1 MIKIDG
7 NIKYWTKLFV
17 LFISC
22 ALIIWGIYVLLDYSG
37 KAKGVVVSSTST
49 PPEVYNNYSIPSANN
64 CEIYYNLQG
73 LQGIMKYSLHNAKIG
88 DLVDLTYNPYF
99 NPVNSL
105 KISVLTEGTS
115 LTWGWIYI
123 ITGLYLTML
132 TLHY

>member
-1 MIKIDG
+1 MIKIDE

-22 ALIIWGIYVLLDYSG
+22 ALIILGIYELLDYSG
-37 KAKGVVVSSTST
+37 KAKGIVVSSTNT
-49 PPEVYNNYSIPSANN
+49 PPGVYNNYSIPSANN

-73 LQGIMKYSLHNAKIG
+73 LQGIMKYPLHNAKIG
-88 DLVDLTYNPYF
+88 DLIDITYNPYF
-99 NPVNSL
+99 NTVNSL

-123 ITGLYLTML
+123 ISGLYLTMI